1 MMLLLV
7 LAALASVAAAQ
18 DEEPLFL
25 NGVNEDMSA
34 IEQAL
39 PGAPPQDDAAG

>member
-25 NGVNEDMSA
+25 AGVNQDMSVF
-34 IEQAL
+34 EQAL
-39 PGAPPQDDAAG
+39 PGAPPEDDAAG